1 MIVLD
6 THALVWMD
14 AGDKMLGRKAR
25 ARIKDDWHKGEV
37 LVSAISFWEVAVLVE
52 RGRIKLASSVKEWR
66 QELIAAGL
74 MEVPLDGQ
82 IALRACELN
91 GLSDDPADR
100 FIAATALLSHATL
113 VTADER
119 SLAWK
124 HSLERLD
131 ART

>member
-14 AGDKMLGRKAR
+14 AGDKQLGRKTR
-25 ARIKDDWHKGEV
+25 ARIEQDWRKGEV
-37 LVSAISFWEVAVLVE
+37 LVSAISFWEVAVLAE
-52 RGRIKLASSVKEWR
+52 RGRIKLASSIADWR
-66 QELIAAGL
+66 HELIAAGL
-74 MEVPLDGQ
+74 TEVPLDGH
-82 IALRACELN
+82 IALRASELN
-91 GLSDDPADR
+91 GLSEDPADR

-113 VTADER
+113 VTADRR

-124 HSLERLD
+124 HTLERLD